1 MVVNACGSRRQLSW
15 AVAFA
20 LAGVSGVLPQAF
32 PGGVCPAAE
41 PASDYERVIAGRAD
55 KILATLD
62 LVETASRDRV
72 REALLDFYRSVSS
85 WHDAHAADRTS
96 LRSSQVDAA
105 KEKLAALD
113 AELATLRTAF
123 LDRLA
128 ADLSPEHVA
137 AIKDGLTFN
146 VLNVTEHAYH
156 DMIPTLTDEQK
167 TKIRDWLVEAR
178 EVAISEGS
186 SEAKHAVFGK
196 YKGRINNFLSQQGYD
211 LKQEERGWQ
220 DRRKAAAAR
229 EATTAP
235 EFP

>member
-1 MVVNACGSRRQLSW
+1 MSAEAWCRRRPGAWAIVLSLGC
-15 AVAFA
+15 VGCFF
-20 LAGVSGVLPQAF
+20 LQAF
-32 PGGVCPAAE
+32 PGGVCPAGE
-41 PASDYERVIAGRAD
+41 PTSDYERVIAGRAD
-55 KILATLD
+55 KILVTLD
-62 LVETASRDRV
+62 LAEAASRGRV

-85 WHDAHAADRTS
+85 WHDAHAADREA

-113 AELATLRTAF
+113 AELTTLRTAF
-123 LDRLA
+123 LRRVA

-146 VLNVTEHAYH
+146 VLNVTERAYH

-167 TKIRDWLVEAR
+167 TRIRDWLVEAR

-186 SEAKHAVFGK
+186 AEAKHAVFGT

-220 DRRKAAAAR
+220 DRVKAAATR
-229 EATTAP
+229 DTTTAP

>member
-1 MVVNACGSRRQLSW
+1 MTVDPRCGRRPGAWAIVLSLGC
-15 AVAFA
+15 VGCFF
-20 LAGVSGVLPQAF
+20 LQAF

-41 PASDYERVIAGRAD
+41 PTSDYERVIAGRAD

-62 LVETASRDRV
+62 LPEAASRGRV

-105 KEKLAALD
+105 KENLAALD

-123 LDRLA
+123 LRRVT
-128 ADLSPEHVA
+128 ADLSPEQVA

-146 VLNVTEHAYH
+146 VLNVTERAYH

-167 TKIRDWLVEAR
+167 TRIRDWLVEAR
-178 EVAISEGS
+178 DVAISEGS
-186 SEAKHAVFGK
+186 AEAKHAVFGK

-220 DRRKAAAAR
+220 DRTKTAATR
-229 EATTAP
+229 ENTTAP

>member
-1 MVVNACGSRRQLSW
+1 MSVDPWCGRRPWSW
-15 AVAFA
+15 AIVLL
-20 LAGVSGVLPQAF
+20 LACIGCFSPQAF
-32 PGGVCPAAE
+32 PGRACRAAE
-41 PASDYERVIAGRAD
+41 PASDYEQVIAGRAD

-62 LVETASRDRV
+62 LADAACRDRV

-85 WHDAHAADRTS
+85 WHDAHAAERTS

-113 AELATLRTAF
+113 AELASLRTGF

-128 ADLSPEHVA
+128 ADLSPEHVS

-146 VLNVTEHAYH
+146 VLNVTERAYH

-167 TKIRDWLVEAR
+167 KQIRDWLVEAR
-178 EVAISEGS
+178 DLAISEGS

>member
-1 MVVNACGSRRQLSW
+1 M
-15 AVAFA
+15 
-20 LAGVSGVLPQAF
+20 
-32 PGGVCPAAE
+32 
-41 PASDYERVIAGRAD
+41 IAGRAD
-55 KILATLD
+55 KILAKLD
-62 LVETASRDRV
+62 LAEAASRDRV

-96 LRSSQVDAA
+96 LRSSQEAAA
-105 KEKLAALD
+105 KEKLTALD
-113 AELATLRTAF
+113 AELASLRTAF

-137 AIKDGLTFN
+137 AVMDGLTFN
-146 VLNVTEHAYH
+146 VLNVTERAYH

-167 TKIRDWLVEAR
+167 TRIRDWLVEAR

-186 SEAKHAVFGK
+186 AEAKHAVFGK

-220 DRRKAAAAR
+220 DRRKAAAPR
-229 EATTAP
+229 EATTEP
-235 EFP
+235 ESP

>member
-1 MVVNACGSRRQLSW
+1 MSVDPWCGRRPW
-15 AVAFA
+15 PWVVAFS
-20 LAGVSGVLPQAF
+20 LAGVGGVLLQAF

-62 LVETASRDRV
+62 LTETACRDRV

-85 WHDAHAADRTS
+85 WHDAHAAERTS

-113 AELATLRTAF
+113 AELASLRTTF
-123 LDRLA
+123 LDQLA
-128 ADLSPEHVA
+128 ADLSPERVA

-156 DMIPTLTDEQK
+156 DMIPTLTNEQK

-186 SEAKHAVFGK
+186 SEAKHAVFGT

>member
-1 MVVNACGSRRQLSW
+1 MSVDPWCGRRPW
-15 AVAFA
+15 PWVVAFS
-20 LAGVSGVLPQAF
+20 LAGVGGVLLQAF
-32 PGGVCPAAE
+32 PGGLCPAAE
-41 PASDYERVIAGRAD
+41 PTSDYERVIAGRAD

-62 LVETASRDRV
+62 LAEAASRDRV
-72 REALLDFYRSVSS
+72 REALLDFYRSVSF
-85 WHDAHAADRTS
+85 WHDAHAADRKA

-123 LDRLA
+123 LRRVA

-186 SEAKHAVFGK
+186 AEAKHAVFGK

-220 DRRKAAAAR
+220 DRRKAAATR
-229 EATTAP
+229 ETTTAP

>member
-1 MVVNACGSRRQLSW
+1 MTVDPWCGRRPGAWAIVLSLGC
-15 AVAFA
+15 VGCFSLQAFA
-20 LAGVSGVLPQAF
+20 GGVS
-32 PGGVCPAAE
+32 PAAE
-41 PASDYERVIAGRAD
+41 PVSDYERVIAGRAD

-62 LVETASRDRV
+62 LPEAASQDRV

-85 WHDAHAADRTS
+85 WHDAHAADRKS

-123 LDRLA
+123 LDRVA

-146 VLNVTEHAYH
+146 VLNVTERAYH

-167 TKIRDWLVEAR
+167 KRIRDWLVEAR
-178 EVAISEGS
+178 DVAISEGS
-186 SEAKHAVFGK
+186 AEAKHAVFGK

-220 DRRKAAAAR
+220 DRTKAAATR
-229 EATTAP
+229 ETTTAP

>member
-1 MVVNACGSRRQLSW
+1 MSVDPWCGRRPGAWAIVLSLGC
-15 AVAFA
+15 VGCFF
-20 LAGVSGVLPQAF
+20 LQAF

-62 LVETASRDRV
+62 LAEAAPRDRV

-85 WHDAHAADRTS
+85 WHDAHAAERRS
-96 LRSSQVDAA
+96 LRSSQEDAA

-123 LDRLA
+123 LDRVA
-128 ADLSPEHVA
+128 PDLSPEHLA

-146 VLNVTEHAYH
+146 VLNVTERAYH
-156 DMIPTLTDEQK
+156 DMIPTLKDEQK
-167 TKIRDWLVEAR
+167 TRIRDWLVEAR

-186 SEAKHAVFGK
+186 AEAKHAVFGT
-196 YKGRINNFLSQQGYD
+196 YKGRINNFLSQHGYD

>member
-1 MVVNACGSRRQLSW
+1 VSVDPWCGRRPGAWAIVLSLGC
-15 AVAFA
+15 VGCFF
-20 LAGVSGVLPQAF
+20 LQAF

-41 PASDYERVIAGRAD
+41 PTSDYERVIAGRAD

-62 LVETASRDRV
+62 LAEAAPRDRV

-123 LDRLA
+123 LDRVA
-128 ADLSPEHVA
+128 PDLSPEHLA

-146 VLNVTEHAYH
+146 VLNVTERAYH
-156 DMIPTLTDEQK
+156 DMIPTLKDEQK
-167 TKIRDWLVEAR
+167 TRIRDWLVEAR

-186 SEAKHAVFGK
+186 AEAKHAVFGT

>member
-1 MVVNACGSRRQLSW
+1 MSVDPWCGRRPWSW
-15 AVAFA
+15 AIVFS
-20 LAGVSGVLPQAF
+20 LACIGCCSLQAF
-32 PGGVCPAAE
+32 PGGACPAAE
-41 PASDYERVIAGRAD
+41 PASDYEQVIAGRAD
-55 KILATLD
+55 KILATLNLAD
-62 LVETASRDRV
+62 AASRERV

-85 WHDAHAADRTS
+85 WHDTHAAERTS
-96 LRSSQVDAA
+96 LRSSQEDAA
-105 KEKLAALD
+105 KQKRAALD
-113 AELATLRTAF
+113 AELASLRTTF

-146 VLNVTEHAYH
+146 VLNVTERAYR
-156 DMIPTLTDEQK
+156 DMIPTLTGEQK
-167 TKIRDWLVEAR
+167 TRIRDWLVEAR
-178 EVAISEGS
+178 EEAISEGS
-186 SEAKHAVFGK
+186 AEAKHAAFGT